1 MELPYERPY
10 PLHIPTDAESN
21 QTRAKI
27 LGRKAQITALHDKIM
42 HMETRFKEECEEAA
56 ARMRPAMDALHNQV
70 LAIQQKMATL
80 WDLYS
85 EDRQK
90 AERAV
95 QTVVTNLKVQI
106 HILEHENT
114 KSAGFHAPIRRLPV
128 ELLAEI
134 FLLEICGNN
143 RPPLELARVSQSW
156 RAVILS
162 MPRMW
167 STFWLSTWTKA
178 EKIDFI
184 LERSGRLPLDV
195 EIDTGADVFKIM
207 DEKEV
212 RFAGIESGMSVAS
225 RWRNL
230 VVTSFPS
237 RVDIDAHWTP
247 KRPSFTFGRPINAL
261 ESFRIKNPCEDSI
274 LFEQLLDVVG
284 NSSHERLVDME
295 LSSPNAIYHLSQP
308 DFSSIFRR
316 LVTFKANFRAMPTE
330 VDILRH
336 FEQLETLEAFH
347 LRLPTYTIETDLPLV
362 RTLKQITIKTVSV
375 QWMAGRTFSKLEEC
389 IITWP
394 RCPETLAPGGG
405 VDLPVCT
412 HFTYDDHVIDTLPN
426 FRIPKLDTLIVRNEA
441 WNKRRGSTQL
451 AAVWEGVGHVTPLKP
466 RVLRLEM
473 QCHDQHLINALEMLP
488 DLEELYLGL
497 VRPNGLGKR
506 FFGALQAKKRRSSR
520 SSSVAYVYM
529 LCPNLRTFGI
539 RFRRWIRET
548 ERDEITPLLHKVIE
562 SRRKFDAP
570 LVNVKLWQAKDIP
583 EEQFLDLCRLSKDR
597 HLDSKYPIAL
607 ETRRGYMSMIQCP
620 VCTSRGIMSRLYP

>member
-1 MELPYERPY
+1 
-10 PLHIPTDAESN
+10 
-21 QTRAKI
+21 
-27 LGRKAQITALHDKIM
+27 M

-80 WDLYS
+80 WGLYS
-85 EDRQK
+85 EDRQNS
-90 AERAV
+90 ERAV
-95 QTVVTNLKVQI
+95 QAVVTDLKVQI
-106 HILEHENT
+106 HILEQENT
-114 KSAGFHAPIRRLPV
+114 NSASFLAPIRRLPV
-128 ELLAEI
+128 EILAEI

-167 STFWLSTWTKA
+167 STFRLSTWTKA
-178 EKIDFI
+178 EKIAFI
-184 LERSGRLPLDV
+184 LERSGRVPLDV
-195 EIDTGADVFKIM
+195 EIDTGADVFKVV

-212 RFAGIESGMSVAS
+212 RFAGMESGMSVAG

-247 KRPSFTFGRPINAL
+247 KRPSFTFGGPINAL
-261 ESFRIKNPCEDSI
+261 KSFRIKSPCEDSI

-295 LSSPNAIYHLSQP
+295 LTSPNAIYHLSQP
-308 DFSSIFRR
+308 HFASIFRR
-316 LVTFKANFRAMPTE
+316 LVIFKVDFREMPIE

-336 FEQLETLEAFH
+336 FEQLETLEAFR

-375 QWMAGRTFSKLEEC
+375 QWMAGRSFSKLEEC
-389 IITWP
+389 TIIWP
-394 RCPETLAPGGG
+394 HYPETLAPGGG

-412 HFTYDDHVIDTLPN
+412 HFTYDDHVIDILPN

-441 WNKRRGSTQL
+441 WNKPRGSTQL
-451 AAVWEGVGHVTPLKP
+451 AAVWKGAGHVTTLKP
-466 RVLRLEM
+466 RVLCLET
-473 QCHDQHLINALEMLP
+473 QCHDQHLINALAMLP
-488 DLEELYLGL
+488 ELEELYLGL
-497 VRPNGLGKR
+497 VRPDGLGKK
-506 FFGALQAKKRRSSR
+506 FYGALQAKKGRSPR
-520 SSSVAYVYM
+520 SSSAAYVCM

-539 RFRRWIRET
+539 RFRRWIRED

-562 SRRKFDAP
+562 SRQKLDTP
-570 LVNVKLWQAKDIP
+570 LVTVKLWRTKDSP
-583 EEQFLDLCRLSKDR
+583 EEQFFDLCHLSKDP
-597 HLDSKYPIAL
+597 HIEAEYPICLGNMDGVHVHDFNVRSAPA
-607 ETRRGYMSMIQCP
+607 G
-620 VCTSRGIMSRLYP
+620 G